1 MADSGG
7 PRGQVGA
14 WMSVFVI
21 VAGFVVGV
29 FALIAHNNPVIW
41 GIAAAVIVVGCILA
55 LTSRIMDLGH

>member
-1 MADSGG
+1 
-7 PRGQVGA
+7 
-14 WMSVFVI
+14 MSVFVI